1 MTAVLTS
8 PPPPPP
14 PPPPRPRALLSRQ
27 VVLCRASESWTSASQ
42 FRSLSTEQ
50 IDAKVVELKGEL
62 LDLRIQRAARKEVA
76 THQFKHKRRAMA
88 QLLTVRREKEIEQ
101 GIGTRE
107 SRKLEKKKALDA
119 EMADRAA
126 RGVIIQRP
134 KSTKLRAKAKAKF
147 AVTGADN

>member
-1 MTAVLTS
+1 MGARGAAAGAARGRV
-8 PPPPPP
+8 
-14 PPPPRPRALLSRQ
+14 A
-27 VVLCRASESWTSASQ
+27 LCRASESWTSASQ

-107 SRKLEKKKALDA
+107 SRKLEKKKAQDA
-119 EMADRAA
+119 LM
-126 RGVIIQRP
+126 V
-134 KSTKLRAKAKAKF
+134 RAKANSAAQLGKYDASGESAEAAQGMYEKGY
-147 AVTGADN
+147 TY

>member
-1 MTAVLTS
+1 MA
-8 PPPPPP
+8 
-14 PPPPRPRALLSRQ
+14 
-27 VVLCRASESWTSASQ
+27 LCRASESWTSASQ

>member
-1 MTAVLTS
+1 MAALGRS
-8 PPPPPP
+8 A
-14 PPPPRPRALLSRQ
+14 RAAGGAGARGAAAGAARGR

-107 SRKLEKKKALDA
+107 SRKLEKKKAWTPRWRTGLPA
-119 EMADRAA
+119 ASLSSGPRARSCA
-126 RGVIIQRP
+126 PRP
-134 KSTKLRAKAKAKF
+134 RPSLP
-147 AVTGADN
+147 